1 MASYKQTCIHCGMLV
16 DRDVR
21 VCSACGSRSP
31 FGYLCPSCLR
41 PVEKGQPLCAG
52 CGRPLYVACPF
63 CGKPT
68 FVSSADRGSW
78 SAAATNAAGRLSFL
92 KIHAAP
98 PAAKRSKPRSGT
110 GSGQKPHKVLYT
122 GNPGSRKEP

>member
-68 FVSSADRGSW
+68 FVQERCEQCGQGLLVRCGNKRCG
-78 SAAATNAAGRLSFL
+78 AAQFFENTRSTACGK
-92 KIHAAP
+92 KIK
-98 PAAKRSKPRSGT
+98 AKI
-110 GSGQKPHKVLYT
+110 
-122 GNPGSRKEP
+122 GNR

>member
-1 MASYKQTCIHCGMLV
+1 MLGKEAMGWRATNKPHSL
-16 DRDVR
+16 RDAGGPGR
-21 VCSACGSRSP
+21 ARLFSLRQPEP

-68 FVSSADRGSW
+68 FVQERCEQCGQGLLVRCGNKRCG
-78 SAAATNAAGRLSFL
+78 AAQFFENTRCTACGK
-92 KIHAAP
+92 KIK
-98 PAAKRSKPRSGT
+98 AKI
-110 GSGQKPHKVLYT
+110 
-122 GNPGSRKEP
+122 GNR

>member
-41 PVEKGQPLCAG
+41 PV
-52 CGRPLYVACPF
+52 YVACPF

-68 FVSSADRGSW
+68 FVQERCEQCGQELLVRCGNKRCG
-78 SAAATNAAGRLSFL
+78 AAQFFENTRCTACGK
-92 KIHAAP
+92 KIK
-98 PAAKRSKPRSGT
+98 AKI
-110 GSGQKPHKVLYT
+110 
-122 GNPGSRKEP
+122 GNR

>member
-41 PVEKGQPLCAG
+41 PRRKGAAPLCGLRAPALCRLPVLRKTHLRAG
-52 CGRPLYVACPF
+52 TL
-63 CGKPT
+63 
-68 FVSSADRGSW
+68 
-78 SAAATNAAGRLSFL
+78 
-92 KIHAAP
+92 
-98 PAAKRSKPRSGT
+98 
-110 GSGQKPHKVLYT
+110 
-122 GNPGSRKEP
+122 